1 LRISTNGSEGGC
13 EPVRRRA
20 AGCPI
25 SQFHAQI
32 AAIALCHGDRLATR
46 SQSDFEGCGIT
57 LVDPWAFGG

>member
-1 LRISTNGSEGGC
+1 
-13 EPVRRRA
+13 VRRRA